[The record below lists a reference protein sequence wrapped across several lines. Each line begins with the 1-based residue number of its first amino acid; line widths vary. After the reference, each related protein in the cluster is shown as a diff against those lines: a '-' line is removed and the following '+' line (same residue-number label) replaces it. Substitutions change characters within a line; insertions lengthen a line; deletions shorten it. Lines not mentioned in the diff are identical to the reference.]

1 MIETDFV
8 GKYLAKVNNKDA
20 KAYFLKVVTILSM
33 LTLIRADKGLFPN
46 FVSNIEQIWAK

>member
-33 LTLIRADKGLFPN
+33 LTLILLIRI
-46 FVSNIEQIWAK
+46 VSKFRF